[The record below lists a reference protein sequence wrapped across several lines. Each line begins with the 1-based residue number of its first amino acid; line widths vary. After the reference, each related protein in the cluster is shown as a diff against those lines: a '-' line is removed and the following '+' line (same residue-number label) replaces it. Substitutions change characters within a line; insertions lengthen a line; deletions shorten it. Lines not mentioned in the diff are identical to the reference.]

1 MTVALRSR
9 ARKAVIGPIFGN
21 VNQWR
26 LHMFTRKAAL
36 ALGVAAAL
44 ALTACAPAGDSGDE
58 KAEGSSYTIKFGNV
72 ISEGD
77 TQNQAY
83 AYFAELVNERSDGRI
98 TVEVYPDSQLGGER
112 EMVEAVQAGNLEI
125 TAPSIGVLANFDDS
139 LQVFDFPFIFE
150 DAETAYEVLD
160 GEIGDSMLSGIEDT
174 GVKVLG
180 WGENGFRNL
189 AMTKQTA
196 LSPADM
202 QGQKLRTMQV
212 PMHIAF
218 WESIGAAPTP
228 MAFPEVFTALQ
239 QGVVDG
245 VENPFELMYSAKFT
259 EVSSYTTEL
268 RWIYD
273 PEVLIIGKSFF
284 DGLPT
289 EDQEIIQ
296 SSATD
301 AIAKLRELKAGIS
314 DEIRAKIEAD
324 GGTVA
329 DLSPAQRQDWIDA
342 AVPFYQAN
350 ASKVDTEKLKA
361 ILEAAG
367 NTTFLEAIQ

>member
-1 MTVALRSR
+1 MFK
-9 ARKAVIGPIFGN
+9 RKG
-21 VNQWR
+21 
-26 LHMFTRKAAL
+26 AL
-36 ALGVAAAL
+36 ALGIVAAL
-44 ALTACAPAGDSGDE
+44 SLTACASGGNGDSGAG
-58 KAEGSSYTIKFGNV
+58 KAEGESYSIKFGHV
-72 ISEGD
+72 ISAGD

-83 AYFAELVNERSDGRI
+83 EYFAELVNERSDGRI

-112 EMVEAVQAGNLEI
+112 EMVEAVQAGNLEM
-125 TAPSIGVLANFDDS
+125 TAPSIGVLANFDES

-150 DAETAYEVLD
+150 DAASAYEVLD
-160 GEIGDSMLSGIEDT
+160 SDLGTELLSGVE
-174 GVKVLG
+174 GSGLKALG

-189 AMTKQTA
+189 AMTGDTV
-196 LSPADM
+196 LLPEDM
-202 QGQKLRTMQV
+202 KGKKLRTMQV
-212 PMHIAF
+212 PMHIAY

-245 VENPFELMYSAKFT
+245 VENPFELLYSAKFT
-259 EVSSYTTEL
+259 EVADNLTEL

-273 PEVLIIGKSFF
+273 PEVILIGKSFLE
-284 DGLPT
+284 GLPA

-296 SSATD
+296 TAAD
-301 AIAKLRELKAGIS
+301 DMIVKLRELKAGIS
-314 DEIRAKIEAD
+314 DEIRGEIEAA

-329 DLSPAQRQDWIDA
+329 DISADQRQQWIEA
-342 AVPFYQAN
+342 AVPFYEEN

-367 NTTFLEAIQ
+367 NTTFLDAIS

>member
-1 MTVALRSR
+1 
-9 ARKAVIGPIFGN
+9 
-21 VNQWR
+21 
-26 LHMFTRKAAL
+26 MFTRKAAL
-36 ALGVAAAL
+36 ALGAAAAL
-44 ALTACAPAGDSGDE
+44 ALTACSSGGDSGAE

-83 AYFAELVNERSDGRI
+83 EYFAELVSERSDGRI
-98 TVEVYPDSQLGGER
+98 TIEVYPDSQLGGER
-112 EMVEAVQAGNLEI
+112 EMVEAVQANNLEI

-139 LQVFDFPFIFE
+139 LQVFDFPFMFE
-150 DAETAYEVLD
+150 DAQTAYDVLD
-160 GEIGDSMLSGIEDT
+160 GDIGNSMLAGIEDT

-189 AMTKQTA
+189 AMTKATA
-196 LSPADM
+196 ITPEDM
-202 QGQKLRTMQV
+202 KGQKLRTMQV

-259 EVSSYTTEL
+259 EVASNTTEL

-273 PEVLIIGKSFF
+273 PEVLIISKSFF
-284 DGLPT
+284 DKLPA

-301 AIAKLRELKAGIS
+301 AIVKLRELKAGIS
-314 DEIRAKIEAD
+314 DEIRAEIEAS

-329 DLSPAQRQDWIDA
+329 DLTPEQRQMWIDA

-350 ASKVDTEKLKA
+350 APKVDTEKLKA

-367 NTTFLEAIQ
+367 NTTFLDAIS

>member
-1 MTVALRSR
+1 MFK
-9 ARKAVIGPIFGN
+9 RKS
-21 VNQWR
+21 
-26 LHMFTRKAAL
+26 AL
-36 ALGVAAAL
+36 ALGVIAAL
-44 ALTACAPAGDSGDE
+44 SLTACASGGDSGAS
-58 KAEGSSYTIKFGNV
+58 KADGDSYTIKFGHV
-72 ISEGD
+72 ISAGD

-83 AYFAELVNERSDGRI
+83 EYFAELVNERSDGRI

-112 EMVEAVQAGNLEI
+112 EMIEAVQAGNLEM

-160 GEIGDSMLSGIEDT
+160 SELGTELLSGVEESGIT
-174 GVKVLG
+174 ALG

-189 AMTKQTA
+189 AMTGDEV
-196 LSPADM
+196 LLPEDM
-202 QGQKLRTMQV
+202 KGKKLRTMQV

-245 VENPFELMYSAKFT
+245 VENPFELLYSAKFT
-259 EVSSYTTEL
+259 EVASTLTEL

-273 PEVLIIGKSFF
+273 PEVILISSSFLE
-284 DGLPT
+284 GLPA
-289 EDQEIIQ
+289 EDQEIITT
-296 SSATD
+296 AAD
-301 AIAKLRELKAGIS
+301 DMIVKLRELKAGIS
-314 DEIRAKIEAD
+314 NEIRGEIEAA

-329 DLSPAQRQDWIDA
+329 DITPEQREAWIQA
-342 AVPFYQAN
+342 AIPFYQEN

-367 NTTFLEAIQ
+367 NTTFLDAIQ

>member
-1 MTVALRSR
+1 MFK
-9 ARKAVIGPIFGN
+9 RKS
-21 VNQWR
+21 
-26 LHMFTRKAAL
+26 AL
-36 ALGVAAAL
+36 ALGVIAAL
-44 ALTACAPAGDSGDE
+44 SLTACASGGDSGAG
-58 KAEGSSYTIKFGNV
+58 KAEGDSYTIKFGHV
-72 ISEGD
+72 ISAGD

-83 AYFAELVNERSDGRI
+83 EYFAELVNERSDGRI

-112 EMVEAVQAGNLEI
+112 EMIEAVQAGNLEM
-125 TAPSIGVLANFDDS
+125 TAPSVGVLANFDDS

-150 DAETAYEVLD
+150 DATTAYEVLD
-160 GEIGDSMLSGIEDT
+160 SEIGTDLLSGIEESGLT
-174 GVKVLG
+174 SLG

-189 AMTKQTA
+189 AMVNDTVI
-196 LSPADM
+196 LPEDM
-202 QGQKLRTMQV
+202 KGQKLRTMQV
-212 PMHIAF
+212 PMHIAY

-259 EVSSYTTEL
+259 EPATKLTDL

-273 PEVLIIGKSFF
+273 PEIILIGK
-284 DGLPT
+284 DYLAGLPAA
-289 EDQEIIQ
+289 DQEIITT
-296 SSATD
+296 AAD
-301 AIAKLRELKAGIS
+301 DMIVKLRELKVGIN
-314 DEIRAKIEAD
+314 DEIRGEIEAA

-329 DLSPAQRQDWIDA
+329 DLSPADRQAWIDA
-342 AVPFYQAN
+342 TIPFYEAN

-367 NTTFLEAIQ
+367 NTTFLEAIK